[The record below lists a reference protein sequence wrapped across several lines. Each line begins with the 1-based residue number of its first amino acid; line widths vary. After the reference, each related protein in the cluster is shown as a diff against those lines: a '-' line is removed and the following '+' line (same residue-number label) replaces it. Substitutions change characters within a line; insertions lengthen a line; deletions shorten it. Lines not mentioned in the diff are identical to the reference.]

1 MLDGPATA
9 APTPAGSPP
18 PGAAAPP
25 NRRLRI
31 VLAYL
36 WLLALVPFLAE
47 KDDPEVRWHARHGL
61 LLFGAEMAVFFLMS
75 ALGPISGLLERLG
88 QILALDTL
96 DVLFQDEPRLGQPF
110 RPLGRTVGRGKV
122 HLAVLG
128 WAL

>member
-1 MLDGPATA
+1 MLDGPATG

-18 PGAAAPP
+18 PGDAAPP

-36 WLLALVPFLAE
+36 WLLALVPFFAE

-75 ALGPISGLLERLG
+75 VLGPISGLLERLVVPVA
-88 QILALDTL
+88 QIGIVILHGLCIARGL
-96 DVLFQDEPRLGQPF
+96 QGGRLQIPGLSEYAD
-110 RPLGRTVGRGKV
+110 RL
-122 HLAVLG
+122 
-128 WAL
+128 